1 MIYIVEDDAEV
12 REMETYALKSGG
24 FDVMAFE
31 CGKVMDEQVK
41 VKVPDLFILDIM
53 LPGEDGLSTLK
64 RLRGQENTKN
74 IPVIMLTAKG
84 TELDKVKGLDL
95 GADDYIAKPFGILE
109 FISRVRAVLRRSER
123 SSSESTE
130 ALNLALGGVTL
141 DDQCRSVT
149 VGGIAVELTF
159 KEYEL
164 LKLLMSRPGTVFSR
178 QQILEKIWGVD
189 FDNAHR
195 GYAHKNASAEVRG
208 TRLYHTDRAKRGVQS
223 SMKNSLCFSLIYV
236 GVLVALFAVYF
247 TARVFENEMSEQQKR
262 DLRET
267 ASLIKNFY
275 GQIPSENFRKNLDSI
290 ASKRLRVTLVDRDG
304 MVLYESDAKA
314 GKMENH
320 RSRPEIMDANSK
332 GIGENLRYSVTLNA
346 QVFYFA
352 ERLSDGKIL
361 RLSRRQAIL
370 HESVSKTMPY
380 LLALL
385 TGIVVVAV
393 LIAFGLS
400 RACATCAK
408 IGRKLGTARTYG

>member
-12 REMETYALKSGG
+12 REMETYALKSGS

-141 DDQCRSVT
+141 DDQRRSVT

-189 FDNAHR
+189 FDMD
-195 GYAHKNASAEVRG
+195 
-208 TRLYHTDRAKRGVQS
+208 TRTVDMHIKTLRQKLGVQGS
-223 SMKNSLCFSLIYV
+223 IIQTVRNV
-236 GVLVALFAVYF
+236 GYKV
-247 TARVFENEMSEQQKR
+247 Q
-262 DLRET
+262 
-267 ASLIKNFY
+267 
-275 GQIPSENFRKNLDSI
+275 
-290 ASKRLRVTLVDRDG
+290 
-304 MVLYESDAKA
+304 
-314 GKMENH
+314 
-320 RSRPEIMDANSK
+320 
-332 GIGENLRYSVTLNA
+332 
-346 QVFYFA
+346 
-352 ERLSDGKIL
+352 
-361 RLSRRQAIL
+361 
-370 HESVSKTMPY
+370 
-380 LLALL
+380 
-385 TGIVVVAV
+385 
-393 LIAFGLS
+393 
-400 RACATCAK
+400 
-408 IGRKLGTARTYG
+408 

>member
-12 REMETYALKSGG
+12 REMETYALKSSG

-41 VKVPDLFILDIM
+41 TRVPDLFILDIM
-53 LPGEDGLSTLK
+53 LPGEDGLNILK
-64 RLRGQENTKN
+64 RLRVQENTKD

-141 DDQCRSVT
+141 DDQRRSVT

-189 FDNAHR
+189 FDMD
-195 GYAHKNASAEVRG
+195 
-208 TRLYHTDRAKRGVQS
+208 TRTVDMHIKTLRQKLGVQGS
-223 SMKNSLCFSLIYV
+223 IIQTVRNV
-236 GVLVALFAVYF
+236 GYKV
-247 TARVFENEMSEQQKR
+247 Q
-262 DLRET
+262 
-267 ASLIKNFY
+267 
-275 GQIPSENFRKNLDSI
+275 
-290 ASKRLRVTLVDRDG
+290 
-304 MVLYESDAKA
+304 
-314 GKMENH
+314 
-320 RSRPEIMDANSK
+320 
-332 GIGENLRYSVTLNA
+332 
-346 QVFYFA
+346 
-352 ERLSDGKIL
+352 
-361 RLSRRQAIL
+361 
-370 HESVSKTMPY
+370 
-380 LLALL
+380 
-385 TGIVVVAV
+385 
-393 LIAFGLS
+393 
-400 RACATCAK
+400 
-408 IGRKLGTARTYG
+408 

>member
-12 REMETYALKSGG
+12 REMETYALKSGS

-53 LPGEDGLSTLK
+53 LPGEDGLNILK

-141 DDQCRSVT
+141 DDQRRSVT

-189 FDNAHR
+189 FDMD
-195 GYAHKNASAEVRG
+195 
-208 TRLYHTDRAKRGVQS
+208 TRTVDMHIKTLRQKLGVQGS
-223 SMKNSLCFSLIYV
+223 IIQTVRNV
-236 GVLVALFAVYF
+236 GYKV
-247 TARVFENEMSEQQKR
+247 Q
-262 DLRET
+262 
-267 ASLIKNFY
+267 
-275 GQIPSENFRKNLDSI
+275 
-290 ASKRLRVTLVDRDG
+290 
-304 MVLYESDAKA
+304 
-314 GKMENH
+314 
-320 RSRPEIMDANSK
+320 
-332 GIGENLRYSVTLNA
+332 
-346 QVFYFA
+346 
-352 ERLSDGKIL
+352 
-361 RLSRRQAIL
+361 
-370 HESVSKTMPY
+370 
-380 LLALL
+380 
-385 TGIVVVAV
+385 
-393 LIAFGLS
+393 
-400 RACATCAK
+400 
-408 IGRKLGTARTYG
+408 

>member
-12 REMETYALKSGG
+12 REMETYALKSGS

-31 CGKVMDEQVK
+31 CGEVMDEQVK

-53 LPGEDGLSTLK
+53 LPGEDGLSILK

-141 DDQCRSVT
+141 DDQRRSVT

-189 FDNAHR
+189 FDMD
-195 GYAHKNASAEVRG
+195 
-208 TRLYHTDRAKRGVQS
+208 TRTVDMHIKTLRQKLGVQGS
-223 SMKNSLCFSLIYV
+223 IIQTVRNV
-236 GVLVALFAVYF
+236 GYKV
-247 TARVFENEMSEQQKR
+247 Q
-262 DLRET
+262 
-267 ASLIKNFY
+267 
-275 GQIPSENFRKNLDSI
+275 
-290 ASKRLRVTLVDRDG
+290 
-304 MVLYESDAKA
+304 
-314 GKMENH
+314 
-320 RSRPEIMDANSK
+320 
-332 GIGENLRYSVTLNA
+332 
-346 QVFYFA
+346 
-352 ERLSDGKIL
+352 
-361 RLSRRQAIL
+361 
-370 HESVSKTMPY
+370 
-380 LLALL
+380 
-385 TGIVVVAV
+385 
-393 LIAFGLS
+393 
-400 RACATCAK
+400 
-408 IGRKLGTARTYG
+408 

>member
-1 MIYIVEDDAEV
+1 MIYIVEGDAEV

-53 LPGEDGLSTLK
+53 LPGEDGLSILK

-141 DDQCRSVT
+141 DDQRRSVT

-189 FDNAHR
+189 FDMD
-195 GYAHKNASAEVRG
+195 
-208 TRLYHTDRAKRGVQS
+208 TRTVDMHIKTLRQKLGVQGS
-223 SMKNSLCFSLIYV
+223 IIQTVRNV
-236 GVLVALFAVYF
+236 GYKV
-247 TARVFENEMSEQQKR
+247 Q
-262 DLRET
+262 
-267 ASLIKNFY
+267 
-275 GQIPSENFRKNLDSI
+275 
-290 ASKRLRVTLVDRDG
+290 
-304 MVLYESDAKA
+304 
-314 GKMENH
+314 
-320 RSRPEIMDANSK
+320 
-332 GIGENLRYSVTLNA
+332 
-346 QVFYFA
+346 
-352 ERLSDGKIL
+352 
-361 RLSRRQAIL
+361 
-370 HESVSKTMPY
+370 
-380 LLALL
+380 
-385 TGIVVVAV
+385 
-393 LIAFGLS
+393 
-400 RACATCAK
+400 
-408 IGRKLGTARTYG
+408 

>member
-1 MIYIVEDDAEV
+1 MIYIVEDDIEV

-53 LPGEDGLSTLK
+53 LPGEDGLSILK

-95 GADDYIAKPFGILE
+95 GADDYIAKPFGVLE

-141 DDQCRSVT
+141 DDQRRSVT

-189 FDNAHR
+189 FDMD
-195 GYAHKNASAEVRG
+195 
-208 TRLYHTDRAKRGVQS
+208 TRTVDMHIKTLRQKLGVQGS
-223 SMKNSLCFSLIYV
+223 IIQTVRNV
-236 GVLVALFAVYF
+236 GYKV
-247 TARVFENEMSEQQKR
+247 Q
-262 DLRET
+262 
-267 ASLIKNFY
+267 
-275 GQIPSENFRKNLDSI
+275 
-290 ASKRLRVTLVDRDG
+290 
-304 MVLYESDAKA
+304 
-314 GKMENH
+314 
-320 RSRPEIMDANSK
+320 
-332 GIGENLRYSVTLNA
+332 
-346 QVFYFA
+346 
-352 ERLSDGKIL
+352 
-361 RLSRRQAIL
+361 
-370 HESVSKTMPY
+370 
-380 LLALL
+380 
-385 TGIVVVAV
+385 
-393 LIAFGLS
+393 
-400 RACATCAK
+400 
-408 IGRKLGTARTYG
+408 

>member
-95 GADDYIAKPFGILE
+95 GADDYIAKPFGVLE

-141 DDQCRSVT
+141 DDQRRSVT

-189 FDNAHR
+189 FDMD
-195 GYAHKNASAEVRG
+195 
-208 TRLYHTDRAKRGVQS
+208 TRTVDMHIKTLRQKLGVQGS
-223 SMKNSLCFSLIYV
+223 IIQTVRNV
-236 GVLVALFAVYF
+236 GYKV
-247 TARVFENEMSEQQKR
+247 Q
-262 DLRET
+262 
-267 ASLIKNFY
+267 
-275 GQIPSENFRKNLDSI
+275 
-290 ASKRLRVTLVDRDG
+290 
-304 MVLYESDAKA
+304 
-314 GKMENH
+314 
-320 RSRPEIMDANSK
+320 
-332 GIGENLRYSVTLNA
+332 
-346 QVFYFA
+346 
-352 ERLSDGKIL
+352 
-361 RLSRRQAIL
+361 
-370 HESVSKTMPY
+370 
-380 LLALL
+380 
-385 TGIVVVAV
+385 
-393 LIAFGLS
+393 
-400 RACATCAK
+400 
-408 IGRKLGTARTYG
+408 